1 MDDRYEVIL
10 GKRSFEISS
19 TTKHLKD
26 RENYDFALFGA
37 LALALTHNIEITT
50 NLPISKPAADSAK
63 KINSLMELWHSRK
76 IYPNKLKL
84 NNIVEATHPKS
95 SQNHFAALECQNEQ
109 RLVNS
114 MSPTTLNHFGF
125 QWEMLTL

>member
-1 MDDRYEVIL
+1 MKQVLDYLRPKPVLEKAELKINTLDDRYEVIL

-19 TTKHLKD
+19 TAKHLKD

-84 NNIVEATHPKS
+84 NNIKIKI
-95 SQNHFAALECQNEQ
+95 NFFIIL
-109 RLVNS
+109 
-114 MSPTTLNHFGF
+114 
-125 QWEMLTL
+125 